1 MRVCGVDQEDVADM
15 VKEIRALNPKP
26 GLLFGG
32 EPVQTLVPDVY
43 IRRASDGGWVV
54 ELNSDTL
61 PRVLVNSRY
70 YAKINRDKP
79 ATPDKQMKSY
89 LSDCLN
95 SASSEEHTSELQS
108 LMRIS
113 YAVVC
118 LKHKNHH

>member
-1 MRVCGVDQEDVADM
+1 MQALLDHLELLARRDIVGLMRVCGVDQEDVADM

-61 PRVLVNSRY
+61 PRVQIGR
-70 YAKINRDKP
+70 
-79 ATPDKQMKSY
+79 
-89 LSDCLN
+89 
-95 SASSEEHTSELQS
+95 ASCRE
-108 LMRIS
+108 R
-113 YAVVC
+113 VC
-118 LKHKNHH
+118 QYV

>member
-79 ATPDKQMKSY
+79 ATTDKTMKSY

-95 SASSEEHTSELQS
+95 SANWLVKLPDKRAPPIPKEANK
-108 LMRIS
+108 R
-113 YAVVC
+113 AR
-118 LKHKNHH
+118 